1 MDIKN
6 LKPNKKS
13 RYSQGYLD
21 PRSCKKYIDPS
32 HPIIYRSSY
41 EKKFII
47 WCENNPNVER
57 WGSEVI
63 QIPYKIK
70 GSDHT
75 YNPDFYVEMSNGE
88 KWLVEIKPKNQTTKP
103 INENSWLM
111 NEWIK
116 NNYKWRAAMI
126 FCESKG
132 IKFKILTEDTIRLL

>member
-1 MDIKN
+1 MNIKN

-21 PRSCKKYIDPS
+21 PRSCKKYIDSS

-70 GSDHT
+70 GSNHT

-88 KWLVEIKPKNQTTKP
+88 KWLVEIKPKHQTTKP
-103 INENSWLM
+103 TNENSWLM

>member
-21 PRSCKKYIDPS
+21 PRSCRKYIDPS

-70 GSDHT
+70 GKNHT

-88 KWLVEIKPKNQTTKP
+88 KWLVEIKPKHQTTKP
-103 INENSWLM
+103 VNENSWLM

>member
-21 PRSCKKYIDPS
+21 PHSCKKYIDPS

-70 GSDHT
+70 GSNHT

-88 KWLVEIKPKNQTTKP
+88 KWLVEIKPKHQTTKP
-103 INENSWLM
+103 TNENSWLM

-116 NNYKWRAAMI
+116 NNYKWRAAMN

>member
-1 MDIKN
+1 MNIKN

-57 WGSEVI
+57 WGSEII

-70 GSDHT
+70 GSNHT

-88 KWLVEIKPKNQTTKP
+88 KWLVEIKPKHQTTKP

-126 FCESKG
+126 FCESRG

>member
-1 MDIKN
+1 MNIKN

-32 HPIIYRSSY
+32 RPIIYRSSY

-70 GSDHT
+70 GSNHT

-88 KWLVEIKPKNQTTKP
+88 KWLVEIKPKHQTTKP

>member
-1 MDIKN
+1 MNIKN

-21 PRSCKKYIDPS
+21 PRSCKKYIDSS

-70 GSDHT
+70 GSNHT